1 MIENTTW
8 TFYQSDGDTYSITFQ
23 SDGTFYY
30 REYGQ
35 ENMMDS
41 AQTWI
46 IEKNNMVIISFCGYL
61 LWLGEGFIIT

>member
-8 TFYQSDGDTYSITFQ
+8 TFYESDGHTYRIIFQ

-30 REYGQ
+30 REFGQ

-41 AQTWI
+41 AQTWT

-61 LWLGEGFIIT
+61 IKKGCTL